1 MKNSSD
7 TSWDRTSDLPICSTA
22 DANSSKYQTSWRSNR
37 RITVVRHSFVGDLT
51 IWVGSG
57 CKKSN
62 TGFELNATWVFK
74 TTSRRDGI
82 WNGLFGE
89 GRRPIIGRDPLLMR
103 KLPLIV
109 ELKVETAVIM
119 PELSEPDE
127 SAPYFK
133 ECYFG
138 VGCNVMSPTMYRS
151 SKRCL
156 LLR

>member
-1 MKNSSD
+1 MLK
-7 TSWDRTSDLPICSTA
+7 
-22 DANSSKYQTSWRSNR
+22 
-37 RITVVRHSFVGDLT
+37 TV
-51 IWVGSG
+51 
-57 CKKSN
+57 C
-62 TGFELNATWVFK
+62 
-74 TTSRRDGI
+74 RRDGI

-89 GRRPIIGRDPLLMR
+89 GRTPIVGRDPLLMR

-109 ELKVETAVIM
+109 GLKAETAVIM

-133 ECYFG
+133 ECYFD
-138 VGCNVMSPTMYRS
+138 VHCNVISPTMHRS